1 MKKKLLQCGISL
13 LVLIVIMTLLPKH
26 LFYYTDN
33 IKLSINVKNK
43 TNIEYQVF
51 YTHKDGNQKFNEQ
64 DSIKKEVKG
73 NDEFRSISFEL
84 PVDNIVSFRIDF
96 GIKPKEVLL
105 KSIDIK
111 DHNTEKIYSTFDI
124 LEGFNLNEIQIFQ
137 KQEDVVLIKSD
148 ANDPHIFLKE
158 SINFG
163 VKQNKRINYIALICT
178 ITFVFIFTYFIIG
191 EVQKRGLYCFVRSI
205 YDARKLIYELAK
217 KDLKTRY
224 LGSYLGVIWAFIQPI
239 CTILILW
246 FVFQVGFR
254 SAPVGDFPF
263 ILWLICGMIP
273 WFYISENIQS
283 SASSIVDNCYLVKK
297 VVFRVSALPI
307 IRIISGLFIHIFFVC
322 VMIIMFTIYGYLP
335 TVYTIQILYYLLCTV
350 MLVLSL
356 SWLTSSLFVFVKD
369 LGQIIGILVQ
379 FGFWLTPIF
388 WTLDRIPEKF
398 KFIFKANPVYY
409 IIEGYRDSLIN
420 NVWFW
425 DRPILT
431 INFWV
436 ITGVLFVAGALIFK
450 RLRPHFADV
459 L

>member
-1 MKKKLLQCGISL
+1 MA
-13 LVLIVIMTLLPKH
+13 LLPKH
-26 LFYYTDN
+26 LFYFKDN
-33 IKLSINVKNK
+33 INLSINVKNK
-43 TNIEYQVF
+43 TDIEYQLF
-51 YTHKDGNQKFNEQ
+51 YTHKDGSQEFNEH
-64 DSIKKEVKG
+64 DSIKKIIKG
-73 NDEFRSISFEL
+73 KDEFQSVNFEL
-84 PVDNIVSFRIDF
+84 PVDNIISFRIDF
-96 GIKPKEVLL
+96 GIKPEEILL

-111 DHNTEKIYSTFDI
+111 KNNTEKIYSPFEI
-124 LEGFNLNEIQIFQ
+124 LKGFNLNEIQTFEE
-137 KQEDVVLIKSD
+137 KEDAVIIKSD
-148 ANDPHIFLKE
+148 TNDPHIFLKNPI
-158 SINFG
+158 SIE
-163 VKQNKRINYIALICT
+163 VAQNKRINYVVLICT
-178 ITFVFIFTYFIIG
+178 IVFVLISTYYIVG
-191 EVQKRGLYCFVRSI
+191 QAQKRGLYSFIENI
-205 YDARKLIYELAK
+205 YQARKLIYELAK

-224 LGSYLGVIWAFIQPI
+224 MGSYLGIIWAFVQPI
-239 CTILILW
+239 CTIMILW
-246 FVFQVGFR
+246 FVFQVGLR
-254 SAPVGDFPF
+254 AAPIDNFPF

-283 SASSIVDNCYLVKK
+283 SASSIVDNSYLVKK

-307 IRIISGLFIHIFFVC
+307 IRITSGLFVHLFFVC
-322 VMIIMFTIYGYLP
+322 IMIIMFASYGYLP
-335 TVYTIQILYYLLCTV
+335 TAYTLQILYYLLCTV

-369 LGQIIGILVQ
+369 LGQIIAILVQ

-425 DRPILT
+425 ERPILT
-431 INFWV
+431 IDFWV